1 MRLILIDKTSGLIFG
16 DTANYLMAR
25 LSDWR
30 ENNSDDDSD
39 AQRLAI
45 LAARLLDE
53 SIGEHGN
60 EYGFYNEGPRDI
72 PSGYLVYR
80 ADFNGSDVLP
90 VVTDGKSKHMIAAVQ
105 RDCRLEGVV
114 ECRRSRRG

>member
-60 EYGFYNEGPRDI
+60 EYRI
-72 PSGYLVYR
+72 LQRR
-80 ADFNGSDVLP
+80 AARYPF
-90 VVTDGKSKHMIAAVQ
+90 
-105 RDCRLEGVV
+105 RLFGLS
-114 ECRRSRRG
+114 C